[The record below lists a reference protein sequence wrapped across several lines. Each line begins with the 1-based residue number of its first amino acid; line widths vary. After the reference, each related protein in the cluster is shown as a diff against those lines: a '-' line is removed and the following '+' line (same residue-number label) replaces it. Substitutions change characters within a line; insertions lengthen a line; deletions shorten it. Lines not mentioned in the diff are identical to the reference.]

1 MEPENF
7 EQTGEKRIEPKI
19 HVSRDGKWVIEK
31 IPRSE
36 IELFLKDQPESDV
49 VIIKPVSFWNKVMG
63 TAKTNAGYNVE
74 QVKG

>member
-1 MEPENF
+1 MENQNL
-7 EQTGEKRIEPKI
+7 EQGKRIEPKI

-49 VIIKPVSFWNKVMG
+49 VIIKPVSFWDKVMG